1 MFKWL
6 KALGDSELTLP
17 IFFIILLHTPYEIS
31 GNYNLYRKAKFD
43 PKSLL

>member
-1 MFKWL
+1 ML

-17 IFFIILLHTPYEIS
+17 NFFIFFLLTPYEIS
-31 GNYNLYRKAKFD
+31 GNYSLYRKAEFD